1 MRVDLPAPLGSTS
14 PIAGLFKMPVR
25 PRRIVRP
32 PSCTSSPLSS
42 MVGIIMYQSL
52 RIGLARGSVVGEIQ
66 QVDQGRKALTKV
78 KQIASAGHLD
88 AITFPVS
95 TEYAWFGVG
104 S

>member
-1 MRVDLPAPLGSTS
+1 
-14 PIAGLFKMPVR
+14 
-25 PRRIVRP
+25 
-32 PSCTSSPLSS
+32 
-42 MVGIIMYQSL
+42 MYQSL
-52 RIGLARGSVVGEIQ
+52 RIGLARGSVVGEMQ

-78 KQIASAGHLD
+78 KQIAGAGHLD